1 VAPRA
6 AVASAATAALAQNA
20 ALPEVAAGN
29 PLGVVLAI
37 VTFTYLFTTVQ
48 GANQKKSQME
58 KDIGLQYEDFMA
70 LVKGGDKLYNPDDY

>member
-1 VAPRA
+1 MPR
-6 AVASAATAALAQNA
+6 SPPPPPHHHHHTHTHTLQPRLTAAT
-20 ALPEVAAGN
+20 LPH
-29 PLGVVLAI
+29 PWPP
-37 VTFTYLFTTVQ
+37 Q